1 LKTRVAIVGWGA
13 LAKRL
18 HALLGERG
26 SKIEIVALATRPD
39 ADWPK
44 DAPEGAVR
52 LNEPDDL
59 AGAGIDIVVE
69 AAQRSVVLSWGVA
82 ALTHCKAFA
91 LASTSAFADDG
102 VFDTLMQT
110 AERHNTRL
118 LVPPGALG
126 GIDALRA
133 ASILPLDSV
142 CHAIIKPPAGWRGTE
157 AERLCDLE
165 NLPATHAF
173 FEGSA
178 RDAAR
183 RFPQNANVAAISAL
197 AGIGLDRTRVQLVA
211 DPAAQRNA
219 HVVRAEGAF
228 GNFEIR
234 LENRPLAGNPKTSEL
249 TVLAMLR
256 MLENETGRLVI

>member
-1 LKTRVAIVGWGA
+1 MTRIAIIGWGA

-18 HALLGERG
+18 HGLLRERR
-26 SKIEIVALATRPD
+26 STIEIVALATRPD

-44 DAPEGAVR
+44 DAPPGALR
-52 LNEPDDL
+52 LQTPDDL
-59 AGAGIDIVVE
+59 AGAKIDIVVE
-69 AAQRSVVLSWGVA
+69 AAERSVVLPWGVA
-82 ALTHCKAFA
+82 ALTHCGAFA

-102 VFDTLMQT
+102 VFNTLMRT
-110 AERHNTRL
+110 AEQHNTRL

-133 ASILPLDSV
+133 ASVLPLDSV
-142 CHAIIKPPAGWRGTE
+142 CHTIIKPSAGWRGTA
-157 AERLCDLE
+157 AEKLCDLGA
-165 NLPATHAF
+165 LAASHVF

-178 RDAAR
+178 REAAQ

-219 HVVRAEGAF
+219 HVLRAEGAF

-234 LENRPLAGNPKTSEL
+234 LENRPLADNPKTSEL

-256 MLENETGRLVI
+256 MLENETGRLVV

>member
-1 LKTRVAIVGWGA
+1 MTRIAIIGWGA

-18 HALLGERG
+18 HALLRERQ
-26 SKIEIVALATRPD
+26 SRIVVAALATRPD
-39 ADWPK
+39 AEWPR

-52 LNEPDDL
+52 LQTPDDL
-59 AGAGIDIVVE
+59 ANAGIDIVVE

-82 ALTHCKAFA
+82 ALTHCRGFA

-102 VFDTLMQT
+102 VFDTLMRT
-110 AERHNTRL
+110 AERNNTRL

-133 ASILPLDSV
+133 ASALPLDLV
-142 CHAIIKPPAGWRGTE
+142 RHTIIKPCAGWRGTE
-157 AERLCDLE
+157 AERLCDLGA
-165 NLPATHAF
+165 LTAPQVF

-178 RDAAR
+178 REAAQ

-197 AGIGLDRTRVQLVA
+197 AGVGLERTMVQLVA
-211 DPAAQRNA
+211 DPYAQRNA
-219 HVVRAEGAF
+219 HVLRAEGAF

>member
-1 LKTRVAIVGWGA
+1 MTTRIAIVGWGA

-18 HALLGERG
+18 HELLRERR
-26 SKIEIVALATRPD
+26 SAIEIVALATRPD
-39 ADWPK
+39 AEWPK
-44 DAPEGAVR
+44 DAPEGVVR
-52 LNEPDDL
+52 LNAPDDL
-59 AGAGIDIVVE
+59 AGSGIDIVVE
-69 AAQRSVVLSWGVA
+69 AAQRSVVLPWGVA
-82 ALTHCKAFA
+82 ALTHCGAFA

-102 VFDTLMQT
+102 VFETLMQT
-110 AERHNTRL
+110 AEQNGTRL

-133 ASILPLDSV
+133 ASVLPLDSV
-142 CHAIIKPPAGWRGTE
+142 CHAIIKPPAGWRGTV
-157 AERLCDLE
+157 AEQLCDLGA
-165 NLPATHAF
+165 LGAPHVF

-178 RDAAR
+178 REAAR

-197 AGIGLDRTRVQLVA
+197 AGIGLDRTQVQLVA

-228 GNFEIR
+228 GKFEIR